1 MSDIIEEAKEDYRI
15 EQILNFAKKYANWLI
30 GGVLSLFIGTAGY
43 LYWQHHQEQKM
54 LKNAEE
60 FEAVLV
66 LLSQK
71 KNSDAMEALK
81 GLEASGTEGFALVS
95 VFKRAKQEGISSEE
109 RAKRYYEIAQDKS
122 FEQKYRDLALIQWA
136 YQGLDDRDGL
146 TLLKEIEPLLNVNN
160 PWAPFAREISA
171 LVHIRLGEQEK
182 ASSFL
187 KALIEDERVPLTL
200 RQRAAAYI
208 QQMTTSR

>member
-15 EQILNFAKKYANWLI
+15 EQILNFVKKYANWLI

-60 FEAVLV
+60 FEAALV

-71 KNSDAMEALK
+71 KESEAAKALK
-81 GLEASGTEGFALVS
+81 ELEASGTEGFALVS
-95 VFKRAKQEGISSEE
+95 AFKGTRQEGISPEE
-109 RAKRYYEIAQDKS
+109 KAQRYYEIAQTKN

-136 YQGLDDRDGL
+136 YQVLDDRDGP

-171 LVHIRLGEQEK
+171 LVHIRLGEFEK

-187 KALIEDERVPLTL
+187 KPLIEDERAPLAL
-200 RQRAAAYI
+200 RQRAVAYI
-208 QQMTTSR
+208 QQMTTPR